1 MHATGRK
8 LNLIFWSAVPAILM
22 VLLLLCT
29 GLIPSALAA
38 VRLAVVLW
46 AAGAVTNVVASPLT
60 LRFWLWYI
68 PMSVVSLSVAAVA
81 LIVSLYLSL
90 PVPFAFSAASLFVL
104 GVIALTK
111 SIDISSCQK
120 DGRLF
125 AGKKDAFLSCV
136 LFTLYVLPV
145 FLVGLT
151 SMGAERPRYFH
162 QVDSPYYLGQ
172 TFEMLYADQYPP
184 SVRTFSGVRN
194 PYHYGTQATVACLS
208 VWTGIQ
214 PHIVGFVFFVPLLRA
229 AGFLMGLLVVAE
241 IRRDAR
247 IWLSAGL
254 ALLFFT
260 DVINNKTAIINAFR
274 TFFTNVNVPQLIDQ
288 LSIGGDIYGAGYP
301 MWSTQWGVMALMFSV
316 FCTIRLQRGDEFS
329 GVYLLVIAFAPLFKI
344 PWAVFIGLGYAA
356 NVALRTVQSR
366 SLATVLPLVVSGSV
380 AIACLPLSYPCSP
393 ITYCSVVGSDG
404 VEHPVFNFERKDEPY
419 TIGQA
424 FSFLFTPQQKV
435 TFAVVATNMPWLIA
449 TAVLTVLLTFRAR
462 SQDPATWGLAL
473 FSLPMN
479 FIAPVLLMIFRDRQN
494 IVQFLHGGPLI
505 LGLACYSAVACVWG
519 QLRTG
524 MRRTA
529 SIALIALCLPGIIH
543 WSGQLRNSCM
553 KQERFGYVVIEQER
567 ISRLLQRSGIRE
579 SSIILTNFSGP
590 FHTSHLSKDIP
601 SGIQDHVAA
610 AGFIDFCGNTSYN
623 RPRFSVEMQ
632 RREAIRD
639 TLRHRVIDD
648 EFCKEIRG
656 EGVTHLL
663 LDVSLLKTTP
673 TSLTV
678 VAEDLEL
685 QVFSLKHD

>member
-1 MHATGRK
+1 
-8 LNLIFWSAVPAILM
+8 
-22 VLLLLCT
+22 
-29 GLIPSALAA
+29 
-38 VRLAVVLW
+38 
-46 AAGAVTNVVASPLT
+46 
-60 LRFWLWYI
+60 
-68 PMSVVSLSVAAVA
+68 
-81 LIVSLYLSL
+81 
-90 PVPFAFSAASLFVL
+90 
-104 GVIALTK
+104 
-111 SIDISSCQK
+111 
-120 DGRLF
+120 
-125 AGKKDAFLSCV
+125 
-136 LFTLYVLPV
+136 
-145 FLVGLT
+145 
-151 SMGAERPRYFH
+151 
-162 QVDSPYYLGQ
+162 
-172 TFEMLYADQYPP
+172 
-184 SVRTFSGVRN
+184 
-194 PYHYGTQATVACLS
+194 
-208 VWTGIQ
+208 
-214 PHIVGFVFFVPLLRA
+214 
-229 AGFLMGLLVVAE
+229 
-241 IRRDAR
+241 
-247 IWLSAGL
+247 
-254 ALLFFT
+254 
-260 DVINNKTAIINAFR
+260 
-274 TFFTNVNVPQLIDQ
+274 
-288 LSIGGDIYGAGYP
+288 
-301 MWSTQWGVMALMFSV
+301 
-316 FCTIRLQRGDEFS
+316 
-329 GVYLLVIAFAPLFKI
+329 
-344 PWAVFIGLGYAA
+344 
-356 NVALRTVQSR
+356 
-366 SLATVLPLVVSGSV
+366 
-380 AIACLPLSYPCSP
+380 
-393 ITYCSVVGSDG
+393 
-404 VEHPVFNFERKDEPY
+404 
-419 TIGQA
+419 
-424 FSFLFTPQQKV
+424 
-435 TFAVVATNMPWLIA
+435 
-449 TAVLTVLLTFRAR
+449 
-462 SQDPATWGLAL
+462 
-473 FSLPMN
+473 MN

-494 IVQFLHGGPLI
+494 IVQFLHGGPVI